1 VNTARLAHSCDAA
14 GLGRVAWMV
23 DELPW
28 MRALV
33 ALGVDGICAG
43 DPGLFDER

>member
-1 VNTARLAHSCDAA
+1 VNTARLAHACVAA
-14 GLGRVAWMV
+14 GLELVAWTV

-33 ALGVDGICAG
+33 ALGVDGICSS